1 MKKPFK
7 PGHQLRL
14 RRGIAGLGLATGLML
29 LAGPA
34 WADFMQKCD
43 PFSVSTPSG
52 GAIWE
57 LSDKPLG
64 SVLGQQSITI
74 HAFCTRLY
82 DVSQFSTRGYI
93 TANYQPDTF
102 QASKTDTPGIGY
114 RILWAGTPLAGPGYQ
129 FISWYMGGGV
139 GHTVTVD
146 SSLVIEYVKIAEPD
160 TMFIAKPVSTP
171 ALPIKIYTNYVGT
184 GVDGAPS
191 ALGPFHIVVS
201 NHLQCT
207 SMSYPSSV
215 QVPDATTTQV
225 NSTRAAS
232 RPFRI
237 GLMQCP
243 NGMQHA
249 RVRFEDGASPDASM
263 GLLSNKASGSAS
275 DVNIQLLN
283 QDSTPIRL
291 GDFGAPVA
299 IQGNS
304 GTLNYQARLFSPG
317 KHATAG
323 PVSSTV
329 TFTVEYD

>member
-1 MKKPFK
+1 MKQALKLGDF
-7 PGHQLRL
+7 LCW
-14 RRGIAGLGLATGLML
+14 RRGPAALL
-29 LAGPA
+29 LAAALAILAGTA
-34 WADFMQKCD
+34 LADQMQNCD
-43 PFSVSTPSG
+43 PFTVPTPSPG
-52 GAIWE
+52 TIWE

-64 SVLGQQSITI
+64 SVLGQQTLNI
-74 HAFCTRLY
+74 HAVCTRLY
-82 DVSQFSTRGYI
+82 DSGQYTTRGFI

-102 QASKTDTPGIGY
+102 QASKTDTPGVGY
-114 RILWAGTPLAGPGYQ
+114 RILWGSTPLAGPSYQ

-160 TMFIAKPVSTP
+160 SMFIAKPVSTP
-171 ALPIKIYTNYVGT
+171 ALPISIYTNYSSVTVG
-184 GVDGAPS
+184 GVPA
-191 ALGPFHIVVS
+191 ALGPFHILVS
-201 NHLQCT
+201 NHLQCK

-215 QVPDATTTQV
+215 QVPDATTAQV
-225 NSTRAAS
+225 NSTRAAA

-249 RVRFEDGASPDASM
+249 RVRFEDGASPDPSM

-275 DVNIQLLN
+275 DVNIQLLDQN
-283 QDSTPIRL
+283 SAPIKL
-291 GDFGAPVA
+291 GDFGPPVA

-304 GTLNYQARLFSPG
+304 GTLDYQARLFSPG

-323 PVSSTV
+323 PVTSTV
-329 TFTVEYD
+329 TFSVEYD